1 MGFTIQAAHFIGA
14 KQEKKARNVL
24 QQGIVL
30 ASAVSC
36 LFLLAGFFA
45 HERLPVWLA
54 AMLSKSMGLSGVWI
68 AMCAELCVR
77 GVLFL
82 VRLARKS
89 HTF

>member
-1 MGFTIQAAHFIGA
+1 MGFTIQAAHFNGA
-14 KQEKKARNVL
+14 KQERKARNVL

-45 HERLPVWLA
+45 YERLPLA

-77 GVLFL
+77 GMLFL